1 MNKFLLMLKY
11 WILSLTKK
19 LFNSKRKSPFTNF
32 MDIDG
37 VLNFDSQ
44 EPIIISK
51 KSRSGTTVQQHI
63 ILVTGTPHRHSM
75 AAGVLLNNELRL
87 QDVDF
92 LEENHLNTWLE
103 FRERY
108 LMKQLQLHGDLVCTY
123 CGKPHL
129 EIGGRT
135 KKDLIQNNKNPN
147 LATVDHI
154 VALAKGG
161 ERYNEE
167 NLCVSCKDCN
177 KKKGTKSVKEF
188 MKNKILQKL

>member
-1 MNKFLLMLKY
+1 MNKFLLMLKC

-19 LFNSKRKSPFTNF
+19 LFNPRNTSPTN
-32 MDIDG
+32 IQG
-37 VLNFDSQ
+37 AP
-44 EPIIISK
+44 EIIVILSK

-63 ILVTGTPHRHSM
+63 IVVMDTPHRQSM

-92 LEENHLNTWLE
+92 LEENDLNVWLE

-108 LMKQLQLHGDLVCTY
+108 LMKQLQLNGDLTCTY

-135 KKDLIQNNKNPN
+135 PQDLILNNRNPN

-177 KKKGTKSVKEF
+177 KNKGTKSVEEF
-188 MKNKILQKL
+188 TKNKILQKL